1 MRRTKPSTQLDWQ
14 FTTQFSGVVQKAGYR
29 LGVSVSRLSPKD
41 DWTVFALQSKENG
54 LAGVL
59 NSHAHQVVGQY
70 GDLQQA
76 LAAAQ
81 QYADRWQPIAD
92 LCDCTDIKP
101 KRTRS
106 KRGSTSL
113 PDIDGLR

>member
-14 FTTQFSGVVQKAGYR
+14 FTTQFSCLVKKDGYR
-29 LGVSVSRLSPKD
+29 LGVSVSRPSPKD
-41 DWTVFALQSKENG
+41 EWIVKANG
-54 LAGVL
+54 IAAVL
-59 NSHAHQVVGQY
+59 IVGMY

-76 LAAAQ
+76 LAAAE
-81 QYADRWQPIAD
+81 QYADRWQPSAD
-92 LCDCTDIKP
+92 LCTDIKP

-113 PDIDGLR
+113 RDIDGLR

>member
-1 MRRTKPSTQLDWQ
+1 MQRTKHSTQLDWQ
-14 FTTQFSGVVQKAGYR
+14 FTVQFGALVKKAGYR
-29 LGVSVSRLSPKD
+29 LGVSVSRMTTKD
-41 DWTVFALQSKENG
+41 DWTVLALQSEENG
-54 LAGVL
+54 IEAILD
-59 NSHAHQVVGQY
+59 SHAHHVVGTY

-101 KRTRS
+101 KRSRS
-106 KRGSTSL
+106 KRDSTSL
-113 PDIDGLR
+113 LT